1 MSLLSIEIPTL
12 RRLSLGEV
20 NLSTRRAYP
29 PTSSPP
35 PLESASQEIDR
46 LKLIA
51 LAQRVVKGQNNYSQ
65 EELIEL
71 ISKATN
77 ITRARAERGFYLM
90 LEAGALEHNQEI
102 YYLGG
107 DTPF

>member
-1 MSLLSIEIPTL
+1 MSLLSAEIPTL

-20 NLSTRRAYP
+20 NLSTRRADP
-29 PTSSPP
+29 PP

-46 LKLIA
+46 PKLIA

-77 ITRARAERGFYLM
+77 TTRDRAERGFYLM

>member
-20 NLSTRRAYP
+20 KLPTRRVE
-29 PTSSPP
+29 TPP
-35 PLESASQEIDR
+35 PSPEPAPQEIDR
-46 LKLIA
+46 PKLIA
-51 LAQRVVKGQNNYSQ
+51 LAQRVVKGQRGYSE
-65 EELIEL
+65 EELIEV

-77 ITRARAERGFYLM
+77 TSRERAERGFYLM
-90 LEAGALEHNQEI
+90 LEVGALELHTNQET

>member
-12 RRLSLGEV
+12 RRLSLGE
-20 NLSTRRAYP
+20 LKLPTRRVKSTP
-29 PTSSPP
+29 PSP
-35 PLESASQEIDR
+35 ESAPQEIDR
-46 LKLIA
+46 PKLIS
-51 LAQRVVKGQNNYSQ
+51 LAQRVIEGENSYSK
-65 EELIEL
+65 EEIIEL

-77 ITRARAERGFYLM
+77 TSRERAERGFYLM
-90 LEAGALEHNQEI
+90 LEAGALEQNQEI